1 MHSPLPK
8 NPQQQTMG
16 DIESA
21 QEALSEI
28 PGAAQQTSSMD
39 AGSSNPIN
47 PTSSNELE
55 ELDASQA
62 EVVRNN
68 RKRKHRRLKKE
79 QIGFPESI
87 DPSSHNWTKKP
98 VDELN
103 KIFVHSHKIEP
114 YIEKVSREESLSD
127 EEIQHIMQLYKVS
140 TQEAR
145 NYKPTD
151 NEKMDFSRFTDNILR
166 FISKNKALAVNFFK
180 QFILPFSKESRQS
193 FLSSLPREKYPCAQ
207 KLVEAFIS
215 GFDSSFMKEVMQD
228 PSATLTT
235 ASILFFKDYL
245 DELNATVAQE
255 YLERLRIR
263 DLSLQDRALI
273 RNALLPSIIKS
284 RHSSDISIVD
294 ACLGFL
300 DPRAKIEKPPEAPCL
315 NMSILSLDRLI
326 SGLPNGHV
334 FFTLLLRNAL
344 SQDEIQKVVPTDPE
358 KHKAFIAKLLNYLTG
373 LTKTL
378 SENPVVQNWSLW
390 IMLNY
395 LSNFLSIKSELLDNK
410 RKGIQLVILQ
420 QSGIDI
426 EQGDPISF
434 YLDLYKGMQD
444 EYQTLKRNERE
455 ELQEKGKPLPS
466 PEKLLLTDMKKVA
479 TATLHFTMMVYA
491 NNQAAKEYI
500 NVYPLPDPCSFEA
513 IEAYCRTWVQ
523 HQGEN
528 LSKRIEKRT
537 IQQMAPTHLFYAFYG
552 KVPLRKKYFDHD
564 LYQLANDVTS
574 TGEEKNFTTLLAQ
587 IAGSA
592 SFNNAHSLLVRKL
605 IPKSSILNT
614 LAPALRLVSGNLA
627 AWLCPQLPGLGNA
640 VNNYPAV
647 AIDDGFSDDES
658 PIDERPAPSCGSTDV
673 LSLLSMPV
681 DMQRLAVGSINLYI
695 TLRDAPLSFDKE
707 VYQRNQQAAINY
719 IQEHQLAFDSVEAI
733 KKCILAWPEQ
743 GESLKIDDR
752 TRLIVVNQLC
762 FDLAE
767 INPAL
772 AEPEN
777 FNRLFELMEET
788 ANTIT
793 AQNAI
798 IFYLD
803 LFQELQQL
811 TLQNTT
817 RQTQSQP
824 SAPGTTAP
832 AATASAQE
840 VPTPTPAITTDV
852 HGASAA
858 TQGTS
863 TTHLDM
869 TEDMTDVHRL
879 SIIENRIQDYEKKA
893 SSRDLIEGEHEEYK
907 KLQAEVKI
915 LRAKTANSPEAHLA
929 YKQEAHHNPTA
940 NEDNTPPPLPPKPG
954 TTPALAGAS
963 AYPNPSVASTS
974 GYSGSVPQQ
983 PEDTSPPAVASVF
996 AHSNPSMAST
1006 SGHSESVSQ
1015 QPDTLTPFEKAL
1027 REQREAILQKRNAQ
1041 PNPSVA
1047 NASGPSRP
1055 AHQNNM
1061 SASPLEL
1068 LLRNHLQDRRQNMT
1082 GKVNRE
1088 DSTSSESSSDTD
1100 DDPQAWL

>member
-1 MHSPLPK
+1 MHSPLTK
-8 NPQQQTMG
+8 NPQKQTMS

-21 QEALSEI
+21 QEALPEI
-28 PGAAQQTSSMD
+28 PGAAQQTSS
-39 AGSSNPIN
+39 
-47 PTSSNELE
+47 NELE
-55 ELDASQA
+55 EPDASQA
-62 EVVRNN
+62 EVVRNS
-68 RKRKHRRLKKE
+68 KRKHLRLKKE
-79 QIGFPESI
+79 QIGLPESI
-87 DPSSHNWTKKP
+87 DPSLNNWTKKP

-180 QFILPFSKESRQS
+180 QFILPFSEEFQQS
-193 FLSSLPREKYPCAQ
+193 LLSSLPRKKYHCAQ
-207 KLVEAFIS
+207 RLVKAFIS
-215 GFDSSFMKEVMQD
+215 GFDSSFMREVMQD

-245 DELNATVAQE
+245 DELDATVVQE
-255 YLERLRIR
+255 YLERLRTR
-263 DLSLQDRALI
+263 DLSLQDCALI
-273 RNALLPSIIKS
+273 RNALLPSIVKS
-284 RHSSDISIVD
+284 QHSSDISIVD
-294 ACLGFL
+294 ACLGLL

-315 NMSILSLDRLI
+315 DMSILSLSRPI
-326 SGLPNGHV
+326 SDLPNGHV

-358 KHKAFIAKLLNYLTG
+358 KHEAFIAKLLNYLTG

-378 SENPVVQNWSLW
+378 SENPVIQNWSLW
-390 IMLNY
+390 IMLDY
-395 LSNFLSIKSELLDNK
+395 LSNFLSIKSKLLDDK

-444 EYQTLKRNERE
+444 EYQTLKRKEIE
-455 ELQEKGKPLPS
+455 ELQEKEKPLPS
-466 PEKLLLTDMKKVA
+466 PEKLLLTGMKKVA

-491 NNQAAKEYI
+491 NNRVSTNNPYDLYKQYQQAAKEYI

-523 HQGEN
+523 YQGES
-528 LSKRIEKRT
+528 LSKRIENRT
-537 IQQMAPTHLFYAFYG
+537 IQQMAPTHLFYAFCG

-574 TGEEKNFTTLLAQ
+574 IEEEKNFTTLLAQ

-592 SFNNAHSLLVRKL
+592 SFNSAHSLLVRKL
-605 IPKSSILNT
+605 IPKSSILNA
-614 LAPALRLVSGNLA
+614 LAPALCLVSDNLA

-640 VNNYPAV
+640 VHNYSTV
-647 AIDDGFSDDES
+647 AIDDDFFGDEFSDDEP
-658 PIDERPAPSCGSTDV
+658 PINERPAPSCGSTDV

-681 DMQRLAVGSINLYI
+681 DMQRAVGSINLYM
-695 TLRDAPLSFDKE
+695 TLCDAPLGFDKE
-707 VYQRNQQAAINY
+707 VYQQNQQAAIDY
-719 IQEHQLAFDSVEAI
+719 IQEHQSAFDSVEAI
-733 KKCILAWPEQ
+733 KECILAWPEQ

-752 TRLIVVNQLC
+752 TRPIVVNQLC
-762 FDLAE
+762 FDLAV

-777 FNRLFELMEET
+777 FNRLLEGVERI
-788 ANTIT
+788 ANTLT
-793 AQNAI
+793 VQNAI
-798 IFYLD
+798 IFYLN
-803 LFQELQQL
+803 LSQESQQL
-811 TLQNTT
+811 ALENTAQ
-817 RQTQSQP
+817 QTQSQP
-824 SAPGTTAP
+824 FVPGTTAP
-832 AATASAQE
+832 AATESAQE

-852 HGASAA
+852 HGASAV
-858 TQGTS
+858 TQ
-863 TTHLDM
+863 D
-869 TEDMTDVHRL
+869 
-879 SIIENRIQDYEKKA
+879 
-893 SSRDLIEGEHEEYK
+893 
-907 KLQAEVKI
+907 
-915 LRAKTANSPEAHLA
+915 ANSHEAHLA
-929 YKQEAHHNPTA
+929 YQQEAHHNPTA
-940 NEDNTPPPLPPKPG
+940 NKDHIPPPIPPKPG
-954 TTPALAGAS
+954 TTPALAGVS
-963 AYPNPSVASTS
+963 AHPNPPMASTS
-974 GYSGSVPQQ
+974 GYSEPVP
-983 PEDTSPPAVASVF
+983 
-996 AHSNPSMAST
+996 
-1006 SGHSESVSQ
+1006 Q

-1027 REQREAILQKRNAQ
+1027 REQREVIFQKKRNAQ

-1055 AHQNNM
+1055 AHQNNT
-1061 SASPLEL
+1061 SALPLLECV
-1068 LLRNHLQDRRQNMT
+1068 RNNLEKRRQGMT
-1082 GKVNRE
+1082 GKENSGDVTPPE
-1088 DSTSSESSSDTD
+1088 PSSDTE